1 MTAAEELALVDA
13 ALEALYTSNTQE
25 YSIKDRSR
33 RALELSQLIARKK
46 ELELTVQRSTY
57 GIFDVAKF
65 RNTD

>member
-13 ALEALYTSNTQE
+13 ALADLYAANTAE

-33 RALELSQLIARKK
+33 RYLELSQLIARKK
-46 ELELTVQRSTY
+46 ELELAVSRATN
-57 GIFDVAKF
+57 GMFDVAKF